1 MHALLPV
8 EHQRRLMEFA
18 TFPYLTAILLSCVIG
33 LLAILFIPDENPQA
47 VKWVSAVFSGLT
59 LLFSVI
65 IFLAYDKT
73 SGGLQFVEKIAW
85 VPSMGIQYFNAV
97 DGFSLP
103 MLLLTGIVFF
113 TGVLTMWELK
123 NRVKEFFAFY
133 FLLVTGVFGL
143 FMSLDLFFIFIW
155 YDVSLFPMYPLI
167 AVWGSTRK
175 EYGAMKLTLYLL
187 AGSALILPAIIFLHV
202 QAGAATYDITTLMQP
217 GTFSASDQKLAFFL
231 LYIGFGILA
240 AVWPFHTWSPV
251 GHVAAPTA
259 VSMVHAGVLM
269 KIGAFGVLRIGM
281 FLCPEGWKFWA
292 PLMATVAVIG
302 IVYGAFVALSQ
313 TDLKFV
319 VGYSSVSHMGI
330 VGLGLATLTVDGL
343 SGAVFQMFAHGI
355 MTALF
360 FSAIG
365 YIYERTHTRM
375 IPELGGLSRI
385 MPVASGYF
393 ILAALTSIGVP
404 CLASFWGEL
413 MVFIS
418 AFQVYPVAGVFA
430 VGGLV
435 ISALFILRVV
445 QKAFYGPLNEK
456 FAHLSDVSFGLGLP
470 RMILVAVIVLF
481 GLFPRILFD
490 VIDTAAVPFIRGLP

>member
-1 MHALLPV
+1 
-8 EHQRRLMEFA
+8 MEF
-18 TFPYLTAILLSCVIG
+18 TGFPYLTAILLSCVTG
-33 LLAILFIPDENPQA
+33 LLVILFVPGENKLA

-59 LLFSVI
+59 LALSVVV
-65 IFLAYDKT
+65 FLLYDRT
-73 SGGLQFVEKIAW
+73 QGGLQFVERAAW
-85 VPSMGIQYFNAV
+85 VPAFGIQYLNAV

-103 MLLLTGIVFF
+103 MVLLTGIVFF
-113 TGVLTMWELK
+113 TGVLTMWELE
-123 NRVKEFFAFY
+123 NRVKEFYAFY

-167 AVWGSTRK
+167 AIWGSTRK

-187 AGSALILPAIIFLHV
+187 AGSALILPAVIFLHV
-202 QAGAATYDITTLMQP
+202 QAGGTTYDITALMQP
-217 GTFSASDQKLAFFL
+217 GTFSVADQKLAFFL

-269 KIGAFGVLRIGM
+269 KIGAFGVLRVGM
-281 FLCPEGWKFWA
+281 FLCPEGWQFWA

-302 IVYGAFVALSQ
+302 IVYGALAALSQ
-313 TDLKFV
+313 TDLKYV

-330 VGLGLATLTVDGL
+330 VGLGLSTLTVDGL
-343 SGAVFQMFAHGI
+343 NGAVFQMFAHGI

-365 YIYERTHTRM
+365 YIYDRTHTKM

-393 ILAALTSIGVP
+393 ILASLTAVGVP

-413 MVFIS
+413 MVFIA
-418 AFQVYPVAGVFA
+418 AFKVYPVGGVFA

-435 ISALFILRVV
+435 LSALFMLRVV
-445 QKAFYGPLNEK
+445 QRAFYGPKNEK
-456 FAHLSDVSFGLGLP
+456 FAHLSDVSFGQGIP
-470 RMILVAVIVLF
+470 RMILAAVIVLF
-481 GLFPRILFD
+481 GLLPSILLD
-490 VIDTAAVPFIRGLP
+490 VIDTASVAFIKGLP